1 VLALAVGT
9 LLAQQDEGPVLRP
22 RTSPKPVAKPV
33 AAATLLVL
41 CDLDCNWKL
50 DGKTQGRIAA
60 ASSVTV
66 TVSPGQHLVVATTN
80 DGLDRVQKIP
90 ETRAGAQAVASIE
103 LQPVR
108 DARLKAEQEAR
119 EKAERAATEKAAQ
132 EARDRAAREQQE
144 KERAEQEI
152 DARDE
157 AAGFWTDPAT
167 GLIWTKRD
175 NARDTTRQEAV
186 DYCRNLRL
194 AGHSDWRLPTI
205 KELTEILDQSV
216 DVLGQCCSGLQVIVH
231 VKGRLHISGEEWSES
246 LEGEDSGRAR
256 FFSFHDGS
264 PNVDPVSFSGSKRA
278 LCVRRSNE

>member
-1 VLALAVGT
+1 VVA
-9 LLAQQDEGPVLRP
+9 AQQDEGPILRP
-22 RTSPKPVAKPV
+22 KANPKPVVKP
-33 AAATLLVL
+33 AAGATLLVI
-41 CDLDCNWKL
+41 CDLACNWKL
-50 DGKTQGRIAA
+50 DGKPQGRIAA

-119 EKAERAATEKAAQ
+119 EQAERAATEKAAQ
-132 EARDRAAREQQE
+132 EARDKAAREQQE
-144 KERAEQEI
+144 KERVEREI

-157 AAGFWTDPAT
+157 VAGFWTDPAT
-167 GLIWTKRD
+167 GLIWTKKD
-175 NARDTTRQEAV
+175 NAKDTTRQEAV
-186 DYCRNLRL
+186 DYCRNLSL
-194 AGHSDWRLPTI
+194 GGHSDWRLPTI
-205 KELTEILDQSV
+205 KELTEILDRSV

-246 LEGEDSGRAR
+246 LEGEDSGRAS

-264 PNVDPVSFSGSKRA
+264 PNVDPVSFGGSKRA
-278 LCVRRSNE
+278 LCVRRSGE